1 MENEKDESPG
11 GAPAPGETNPRH
23 DRDGRPVPNRHLL
36 IHGLVQGVGF
46 RWSLCAE
53 ARRLG
58 VAGWVRNRR
67 DGCVEA
73 LLQGSPEA
81 LATLT
86 AWAHR
91 GPPDARVS
99 AVDIADETGTGTT
112 EALSD
117 FSQRPT
123 V

>member
-1 MENEKDESPG
+1 MENKKDESLG
-11 GAPAPGETNPRH
+11 GAPAPGEANARR
-23 DRDGRPVPNRHLL
+23 DRDGRPMPSRHLL
-36 IHGLVQGVGF
+36 IHGVVQGVGF

-73 LLQGSPEA
+73 LLQGTPEA
-81 LATLT
+81 LAALT

-91 GPPDARVS
+91 GPPDARVT
-99 AVDIADETGTGTT
+99 AVDVDDEDGTRTT
-112 EALSD
+112 ETLSD

>member
-1 MENEKDESPG
+1 MKNDQDENPSNATAPDE
-11 GAPAPGETNPRH
+11 ANARR
-23 DRDGRPVPNRHLL
+23 DRDGRPMPNRRLL
-36 IHGLVQGVGF
+36 IHGVVQGVGF

-73 LLQGSPEA
+73 LLQGTPEA
-81 LATLT
+81 LAALT

-99 AVDIADETGTGTT
+99 AVEVADEHGSGTT
-112 EALSD
+112 ETFSD